1 MSFQLFFFISGKPT
15 LCRKR
20 KGIRG
25 FLRRVWKAMRHRFGC
40 CCHCSAVDD
49 VEPFAPPA
57 DLDPEPDPDHSAVKP
72 NNGESTVIIS

>member
-1 MSFQLFFFISGKPT
+1 
-15 LCRKR
+15 
-20 KGIRG
+20 
-25 FLRRVWKAMRHRFGC
+25 MRHRFGC